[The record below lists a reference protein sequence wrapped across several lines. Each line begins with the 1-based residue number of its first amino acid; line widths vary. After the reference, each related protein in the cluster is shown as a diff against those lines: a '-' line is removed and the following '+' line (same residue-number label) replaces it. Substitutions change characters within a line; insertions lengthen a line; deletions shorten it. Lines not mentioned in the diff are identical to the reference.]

1 MKNLNYSVVGNCR
14 TAAIISEKGSVEWF
28 CLPDFDSPSVFGKI
42 LDEDRGGSLEIHVS
56 SDYSISQQYMAHTNV
71 LVTSYKSDE
80 EGCFDVVDFMP
91 RYRTGDNTDY
101 YTPAEL
107 YRMIKLTGGRPKFK
121 VVYNPRLNYADGDV
135 VNKYG
140 PTFIKTCLK
149 GNLENTIYLYSSLDF
164 KSITDN
170 REIELT
176 KNEFLLISYNQKVVD
191 IDMERVY
198 LEYART
204 KLYWLNWS
212 NRSKKF
218 TILDEYIERSMLV
231 LKLMSYQPTGA
242 VLAALTTSIPEV
254 IGGVRNWDYRYCWL
268 RDASMSIET
277 LIEIG
282 HRGSAN
288 RFMKFITNILHSKSD
303 TFQIMYGI
311 HYERN
316 IEETELKHLQ
326 GFKGSRPVRI
336 GNAAYYQQQNDTY
349 GYLMN
354 VIYQY
359 FHYFSGTLDEIED
372 IFEVVKHICRIV
384 LKEWRNPDN
393 GIWEIRN
400 KKEHF
405 VSSKVMC
412 WVALDRAAKISE
424 MLHNKDYT
432 KRYSEE
438 AKLIKQDVLEN
449 GWKEEIQSFSQTY
462 SNLDLDSSLLLM
474 EKYGFI
480 SADDPKYKKT
490 VNAIYSNLNYKG
502 LMFRYN
508 NHDDFG
514 KPNSAFT
521 ICNFWMVRGLY
532 VTGRC
537 HEALEMFER
546 LLSYSNHVK
555 LFSEDL
561 DFDTKQQLG
570 NFPQAYS
577 HLALIDTALLFSEEV
592 KLSRFIR
599 P

>member
-592 KLSRFIR
+592 KLSKFIR

>member
-107 YRMIKLTGGRPKFK
+107 YRMIKLTGGRPKFT

-438 AKLIKQDVLEN
+438 AKLIKQDVFEN

>member
-1 MKNLNYSVVGNCR
+1 MKNLNYSVVGNGR

-42 LDEDRGGSLEIHVS
+42 LYEGKGGSIEIIVS
-56 SDYSISQQYMAHTNV
+56 SDYDISQQYIAHTNV
-71 LVTSYKSDE
+71 LVTSYKSAE

-91 RYRTGDNTDY
+91 RYRTGDNSDY

-121 VVYNPRLNYADGDV
+121 VVYNPRLNYADGEV
-135 VNKYG
+135 INKYG

-164 KSITDN
+164 TLITDN

-176 KNEFLLISYNQKVVD
+176 KNEFMLVSYNQKVID

-218 TILDEYIERSMLV
+218 TLFDEYIERSMLV

-242 VLAALTTSIPEV
+242 VLAAITTSIPEV

-277 LIEIG
+277 LIQIG
-282 HRGSAN
+282 HRGSAS

-303 TFQIMYGI
+303 SFQIMYGI

-316 IEETELKHLQ
+316 IEETELKHLN
-326 GFKGSRPVRI
+326 GFKGSKPVRI
-336 GNAAYYQQQNDTY
+336 GNAAYYQKQNDTY

-359 FHYFSGTLDEIED
+359 YQYFSGTLDEIED

-438 AKLIKQDVLEN
+438 AKLIKQDVLEH

-462 SNLDLDSSLLLM
+462 SNLELDSSLLLM

-480 SADDPKYKKT
+480 SADNPRYKKT

-532 VTGRC
+532 VIGRRD
-537 HEALEMFER
+537 EALEMFER

-561 DFDTKQQLG
+561 DFDTKQQMG

-577 HLALIDTALLFSEEV
+577 HLALIDTALLFSDEV
-592 KLSRFIR
+592 KLSKFIR